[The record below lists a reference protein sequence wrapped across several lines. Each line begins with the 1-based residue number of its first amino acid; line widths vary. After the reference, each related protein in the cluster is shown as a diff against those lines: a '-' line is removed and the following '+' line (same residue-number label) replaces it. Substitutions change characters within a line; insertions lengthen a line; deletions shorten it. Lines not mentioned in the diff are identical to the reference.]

1 MFIDDLV
8 SIIMPS
14 YNTAKYIGEAIQ
26 SVLNQ
31 SYQTWE
37 LIIIDDCS
45 TDDTDRVVKTFND
58 SRIKYI
64 KNNRNVGA
72 ATSRNYALKKATG
85 KWIAFLDS
93 DDRWKPKKLEMQ
105 LSFMKRNH
113 YYFSYTNYEEIDMN
127 GKNRNVVV
135 TGPEIISERGMFNYC
150 WPGCLTVM
158 YDATKIGVIQ
168 IGNIKKNNDYAMW
181 LKICKIARCYLLDEN
196 LAEYRKGRKDSISTH
211 SYINLIKW
219 HYRLFY
225 EEEKMGHIQ
234 SGVNTLRNLV
244 FGLYK
249 KKRYVKK
256 KWR

>member
-93 DDRWKPKKLEMQ
+93 DDRWSQ
-105 LSFMKRNH
+105 RNW
-113 YYFSYTNYEEIDMN
+113 
-127 GKNRNVVV
+127 K
-135 TGPEIISERGMFNYC
+135 C
-150 WPGCLTVM
+150 
-158 YDATKIGVIQ
+158 
-168 IGNIKKNNDYAMW
+168 
-181 LKICKIARCYLLDEN
+181 
-196 LAEYRKGRKDSISTH
+196 
-211 SYINLIKW
+211 
-219 HYRLFY
+219 
-225 EEEKMGHIQ
+225 
-234 SGVNTLRNLV
+234 NLV
-244 FGLYK
+244 L
-249 KKRYVKK
+249 
-256 KWR
+256 